1 MSAVVGK
8 LRTKG
13 CDEVTSMIAKTSFAW
28 LVGRVV
34 FCMSFH
40 TRTPKENIVSVS
52 FLKLRQVFTDE
63 RNANRYW
70 LSENLFEI

>member
-1 MSAVVGK
+1 
-8 LRTKG
+8 
-13 CDEVTSMIAKTSFAW
+13 
-28 LVGRVV
+28 
-34 FCMSFH
+34 MSFH

-63 RNANRYW
+63 RNANGYW